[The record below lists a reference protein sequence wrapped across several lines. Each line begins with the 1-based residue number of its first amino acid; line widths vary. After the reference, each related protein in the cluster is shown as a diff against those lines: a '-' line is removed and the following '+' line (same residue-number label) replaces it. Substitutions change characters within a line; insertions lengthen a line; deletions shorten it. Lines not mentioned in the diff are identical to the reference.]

1 MAQLFEEHDR
11 SRFEVF
17 AFSYG
22 DDDGTP
28 MRRRLEQAF
37 DGFFDV
43 RGLGDDAIA
52 SRIREQEIDIM
63 IDLTGHT
70 AGSRLEI
77 LASRPAPVQLHYI
90 GHPGTLGV
98 DFIDYLIVDPF
109 VVPPEEQRHYSEA
122 LVYLSQCYQAND
134 RRRTPADRR
143 PSRAEAGLPPDGFV
157 FCCFNQTYKITPP
170 LFDAWMRLL
179 HADPDSVLWLLADN
193 RWAEDNLRREAAARG
208 VAPERL
214 VFAPRLAAPE
224 HLARHHLADLFLDTF
239 PYNAHT
245 TASDALW
252 MGLPVLTNAGRGFA
266 SRVAGSLLHAVGLPE
281 LITQD
286 LGEYERLALA
296 LAREPA
302 RLVAMRRHLEAV
314 RATAPLFDI
323 DRTRGEIEAAYQQ
336 MWEIAQRGEA
346 PRSMVIGARGRSA
359 GAGQQL
365 PQFAKPRFVVAP
377 ALDRR
382 AVHRLAGLPH
392 AGGPYRVWIGFVAQ
406 ARRIPLKATKRNQPP
421 RRRFSLG
428 NHGFVVDLQEL
439 LRRHHRPP
447 VRHQT

>member
-1 MAQLFEEHDR
+1 
-11 SRFEVF
+11 
-17 AFSYG
+17 
-22 DDDGTP
+22 
-28 MRRRLEQAF
+28 
-37 DGFFDV
+37 
-43 RGLGDDAIA
+43 
-52 SRIREQEIDIM
+52 
-63 IDLTGHT
+63 
-70 AGSRLEI
+70 
-77 LASRPAPVQLHYI
+77 
-90 GHPGTLGV
+90 V

-346 PRSMVIGARGRSA
+346 PRSMVIGPATGQPELGSSSRSS
-359 GAGQQL
+359 
-365 PQFAKPRFVVAP
+365 P
-377 ALDRR
+377 
-382 AVHRLAGLPH
+382 
-392 AGGPYRVWIGFVAQ
+392 
-406 ARRIPLKATKRNQPP
+406 
-421 RRRFSLG
+421 S
-428 NHGFVVDLQEL
+428 HGS
-439 LRRHHRPP
+439 
-447 VRHQT
+447 

>member
-1 MAQLFEEHDR
+1 MPKRHSRLRLGYLSAELRTHPIPCLVAQLFEEHDR
-11 SRFEVF
+11 SCFEVF

-43 RGLGDDAIA
+43 RGLSDEAIA
-52 SRIREQEIDIM
+52 RRIREQEIDIM
-63 IDLTGHT
+63 VDLTGHT

-90 GHPGTLGV
+90 GHPGTLGA

-109 VVPPEEQRHYSEA
+109 VVPAEEQQHYSEA

-134 RRRTPADRR
+134 RKRIARRSPTH
-143 PSRAEAGLPPDGFV
+143 RAEAGLPADGFV

-170 LFDAWMRLL
+170 CFDVWMRLL
-179 HADPDSVLWLLADN
+179 HAVPGSVLWLLADN

-208 VAPERL
+208 VSPERL

-224 HLARHHLADLFLDTF
+224 HLARHRLADLFLDTF

-252 MGLPVLTNAGRGFA
+252 MGLPVLTCAGRGFA

-281 LITQD
+281 LVTHD
-286 LGEYERLALA
+286 LAEYERLALT
-296 LAREPA
+296 LARDPA
-302 RLVAMRRHLEAV
+302 RLVALRRHLDAV
-314 RATAPLFDI
+314 RTTAPLFDI
-323 DRTRGEIEAAYQQ
+323 DRTRREIEQAYQQ
-336 MWEIAQRGEA
+336 MWELAQRGEA
-346 PRSMVIGARGRSA
+346 PRSIG
-359 GAGQQL
+359 L
-365 PQFAKPRFVVAP
+365 
-377 ALDRR
+377 
-382 AVHRLAGLPH
+382 
-392 AGGPYRVWIGFVAQ
+392 
-406 ARRIPLKATKRNQPP
+406 
-421 RRRFSLG
+421 
-428 NHGFVVDLQEL
+428 
-439 LRRHHRPP
+439 
-447 VRHQT
+447 